1 LRARVFSLKAQ
12 EALRR
17 AIAKSLRTFYPDIEI
32 DHRVYDEEHDSRN
45 VGQSYLQLL
54 KASTI
59 GAGAFTL
66 EVENQYGTWDY
77 WDYSADIE
85 RANHFLRLSH
95 DSKEKI
101 FPAVAILNRMVI
113 VPQGIRD
120 ALDVPT
126 DFAYIFKPLDLQ
138 GVLSVDFDGRD
149 AIPNAIARVG
159 AEIRAEIVSLARR
172 QMAMHR
178 IPAPDLEDLSKLL
191 GAHVDFLEEL
201 RQEILSP
208 LPRLVV
214 EITSGPAR
222 LRKVSRVVLEVRNE
236 SEHAAGLVDVQIRA
250 PWNGMEEPPT
260 RYSERLDFSPGNDH
274 HHSIEID
281 VVPRTTPYCPLEVL
295 FLFEETMDSVTFPLP
310 LILDV
315 QDR

>member
-17 AIAKSLRTFYPDIEI
+17 AIARSLRAFYADIEI
-32 DHRVYDEEHDSRN
+32 EDRIYDEEDESKKI
-45 VGQSYLQLL
+45 GQSYLQLL

-59 GAGAFTL
+59 GVGAFTV
-66 EVENQYGTWDY
+66 EVEDQYGAWDY

-95 DSKEKI
+95 DAKEKI
-101 FPAVAILNRMVI
+101 FPAVAILNRMVM

-126 DFAYIFKPLDLQ
+126 DFAYLFKPLDLQ
-138 GVLSVDFDGRD
+138 GVLSVDFDGKD

-172 QMAMHR
+172 QMAMNR

-208 LPRLVV
+208 LPRLAV

-222 LRKVSRVVLEVRNE
+222 LKKVSRVALEIRNE
-236 SEHAAGLVDVQIRA
+236 SEHAPGLVDVQIRT

-260 RYSERLDFSPGNDH
+260 RYTERLDFSPGSDH
-274 HHSIEID
+274 RHTIEID
-281 VVPRTTPYCPLEVL
+281 VVPRAIPYCPLEVL
-295 FLFEETMDSVTFPLP
+295 FLFEETTDSVTFPLP

-315 QDR
+315 RED